1 MFDFLVDII
10 PRDELK
16 EGGLGVTNTKGG
28 RLSAILLQQQGMMMP
43 SSPVNPE
50 QHHNHHVLVFFLNVI
65 AWLYPRNVDLLCS
78 AGNYWVTL
86 FIHQVT

>member
-1 MFDFLVDII
+1 MHWACLNI
-10 PRDELK
+10 ET
-16 EGGLGVTNTKGG
+16 GGN
-28 RLSAILLQQQGMMMP
+28 QYQGWKALCHTTAAAGDDDAF
-43 SSPVNPE
+43 V